1 MIDCSSEDSNEA
13 KLQEWLTLS
22 EDLIYYEAFL
32 STLASTL
39 FFIAIKIER
48 DVSRHQ
54 HSTNTSAGADDTDDI
69 QLFFAASASPHS
81 RRGAQSIDKQLNDV
95 QAEIDYVH
103 GEIVSIQQQISLL
116 SKR

>member
-22 EDLIYYEAFL
+22 EELIYYEAFL

-54 HSTNTSAGADDTDDI
+54 HSTNTSAGADDI
-69 QLFFAASASPHS
+69 QLFFAASASRHS